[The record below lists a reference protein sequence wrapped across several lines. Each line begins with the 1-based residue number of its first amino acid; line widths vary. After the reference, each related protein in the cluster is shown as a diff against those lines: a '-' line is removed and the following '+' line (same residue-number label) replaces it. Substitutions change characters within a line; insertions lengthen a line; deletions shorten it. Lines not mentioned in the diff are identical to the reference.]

1 LSNED
6 EEVTLVEFA
15 TDLDDTKPKSDEEE
29 QGVEEDTTMLTVNTK
44 LLDSAHSFGLS
55 SAPLSNQPSQSV
67 FFRTELEDEAV
78 DSGQPPF
85 QKPVFTVS
93 DVIFDRPSLHQ
104 LLADSLNQDAKPP
117 DDIESDIL
125 GRNDDGKSTTTLNCS
140 SVMELSSTVEEDAS
154 FPEDLNPWEML

>member
-6 EEVTLVEFA
+6 EAVTPVVFD
-15 TDLDDTKPKSDEEE
+15 TDLDDTKPKNDEEE
-29 QGVEEDTTMLTVNTK
+29 QGVEQDTTMLTVNTK
-44 LLDSAHSFGLS
+44 LLDSAHSFCLS

-85 QKPVFTVS
+85 QKLVLS
-93 DVIFDRPSLHQ
+93 NDIFDRTSLHQ
-104 LLADSLNQDAKPP
+104 LLADSLNQDATPAEN
-117 DDIESDIL
+117 IESDIL
-125 GRNDDGKSTTTLNCS
+125 GQSDDDKSTTTLNCS

-154 FPEDLNPWEML
+154 FPEDLNPWEMF